1 MSSGALADYCGPGN
15 FLALDFAST
24 DAKITKIKVGLE
36 PSVSSGLVELDSD
49 MDAACKVT
57 NKDVQTLV
65 VQFTDGDTV
74 VTERYNLA
82 GLTCETS

>member
-1 MSSGALADYCGPGN
+1 MSSGALADYWGPGN
-15 FLALDFAST
+15 FMALDFAST
-24 DAKITKIKVGLE
+24 DTHITKIKVGLE

-65 VQFTDGDTV
+65 VQFTDGSKV

-82 GLTCETS
+82 GLICETA